1 MKKLYLILA
10 LMVGSVCAKA
20 QMIAVNTNLASDALA
35 IPDLGVE
42 MVIGD
47 RSTIGLN
54 VLGGYHP
61 YGKHA
66 KGLAIQPEYR
76 YWFGGRPMN
85 HHFVGIGGLLASYK
99 AEWKDKIH
107 KGDAAGVGMTF
118 GYVFN
123 LSRRVAVD
131 CHAGLGLVWYHQKV
145 YYPGAN
151 GAEMYNHPDA
161 YKSQVGSTII
171 PTKIGISLMYM
182 FR

>member
-47 RSTIGLN
+47 RSTVGVN

-61 YGKHA
+61 YGKR
-66 KGLAIQPEYR
+66 R
-76 YWFGGRPMN
+76 YVDPVRRRHLPNHGR
-85 HHFVGIGGLLASYK
+85 I
-99 AEWKDKIH
+99 
-107 KGDAAGVGMTF
+107 
-118 GYVFN
+118 
-123 LSRRVAVD
+123 
-131 CHAGLGLVWYHQKV
+131 
-145 YYPGAN
+145 PG
-151 GAEMYNHPDA
+151 
-161 YKSQVGSTII
+161 
-171 PTKIGISLMYM
+171 